1 MYYVHCVVFN
11 VVVDISVRPRVR
23 LVGGS
28 STLEGRVEIYYNDQ
42 WGTICNSGWDID
54 DAIVVCHQLGFH
66 GDAEAIPNSI
76 FGVGSESTPIWLTN
90 VLCTG
95 AEDYLADCP
104 HNSWGN
110 NNCHHYQDVGVI
122 CTGME

>member
-1 MYYVHCVVFN
+1 M
-11 VVVDISVRPRVR
+11 R

-28 STLEGRVEIYYNDQ
+28 STLEGRVEIYYNDR
-42 WGTICNSGWDID
+42 WGTICNIGWDTN
-54 DAIVVCHQLGFH
+54 DATVVCHQLGFH

-76 FGVGSESTPIWLTN
+76 FGVGSQSTSIWLTN

-95 AEDYLADCP
+95 TEDYVADCP